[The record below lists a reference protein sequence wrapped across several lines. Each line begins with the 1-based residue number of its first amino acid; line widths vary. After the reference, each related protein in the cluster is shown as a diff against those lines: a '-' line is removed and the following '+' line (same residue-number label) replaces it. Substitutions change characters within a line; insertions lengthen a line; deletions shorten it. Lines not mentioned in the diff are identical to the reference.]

1 MLKGTGEEREG
12 ALLRRLKEAGHGARP
27 GGFGFATGGEGG
39 AKRRAM
45 VVVARVAYAK
55 TPDALKSASSAGAAA
70 VEIAVE
76 RPRDAEGL
84 AAAVAA
90 AGLPCGVYI
99 DGDGDWSA
107 ITEIEGL
114 DWIHL
119 GPQAPARL
127 LAGKGATRLVS
138 LSTGAP
144 PGRLPGLSA
153 LKADAVVVHGS
164 GVGAGA
170 FTLDALL
177 ALRTIQ
183 GATQRPVLAGD
194 GLGLA
199 PDDVE
204 TLHDQGIEG
213 LLIADSAALP
223 AFVAAVE
230 KL

>member
-1 MLKGTGEEREG
+1 
-12 ALLRRLKEAGHGARP
+12 
-27 GGFGFATGGEGG
+27 
-39 AKRRAM
+39 
-45 VVVARVAYAK
+45 V
-55 TPDALKSASSAGAAA
+55 
-70 VEIAVE
+70 
-76 RPRDAEGL
+76 EGL
-84 AAAVAA
+84 AAAITA

-107 ITEIEGL
+107 LTEIEGL

-119 GPQAPARL
+119 GPDAPARL

-138 LSTGAP
+138 LSISAP
-144 PGRLPGLSA
+144 PGRLPGLAA
-153 LKADAVVVHGS
+153 LKADVVV
-164 GVGAGA
+164 VQGAGGGT
-170 FTLDALL
+170 FTLDTLL

-194 GLGLA
+194 GLGLT

-223 AFVAAVE
+223 AFIAAVD

>member
-1 MLKGTGEEREG
+1 MLRGTGEEREG
-12 ALLRRLKEAGHGARP
+12 ALLRRLKEAGHGGRP
-27 GGFGFATGGEGG
+27 GGFGFATGGDG
-39 AKRRAM
+39 AARRRAM
-45 VVVARVAYAK
+45 VVVARVAYSR
-55 TPDALKSASSAGAAA
+55 TPDALKAAASAGAEAL
-70 VEIAVE
+70 EIALE
-76 RPRDAEGL
+76 RPRDTEGL
-84 AAAVAA
+84 AGAITA

-107 ITEIEGL
+107 LAAIEGL

-119 GPQAPARL
+119 GPAAPARL

-144 PGRLPGLSA
+144 PGRLPGLAA
-153 LKADAVVVHGS
+153 LKTDAVVVN
-164 GVGAGA
+164 GAGTGA
-170 FTLDALL
+170 FTLDTLL

-213 LLIADSAALP
+213 LLIADSVGLP
-223 AFVAAVE
+223 AFIAAVD